1 MEETRKI
8 SAGTVTRLVL
18 LVIALI
24 NSGLQLAGYETIP
37 VNEASIGE
45 FISLA
50 FLGATSL
57 WAYWKNNDIT
67 KSARNQAK

>member
-1 MEETRKI
+1 METRKI

-18 LVIALI
+18 LIVALI

-37 VNEASIGE
+37 VNEEGLAE
-45 FISLA
+45 FISLT

-57 WAYWKNNDIT
+57 WAYWKNNDIS
-67 KSARNQAK
+67 KKARSDEK